1 MLFFILY
8 NPPFVPNPPPFVIP
22 QGQNPRFVK
31 IFGNCARKY
40 PIMTQRIYF
49 DNAATTSLDPQVLE
63 AMMPYLTEKFGNP
76 SSIYSYGRESR
87 LAMENARKSVAKIL
101 NAHPAEIFFTSGG
114 TESSNTAI
122 CAAVR
127 DLGCKHIIS
136 SPIEHHATLH
146 TVENLYHR
154 GEAALSYVQLL
165 PDGHV
170 DMEDLEHLLAGSEDK
185 CLVTLMHA
193 NNEIGNMLD
202 IHAVGELCKKYNAIF
217 HSDTVQ
223 TVGHFP
229 FDLRNTPVHFIT
241 GAGHKFHGPKGVGL
255 LYINENVKIR
265 PYIHGGSQ
273 ERNMRAGT
281 ENLYGVVGFAK
292 ALEMATAGYEQDSAY
307 IKGLK
312 TYMMESLQKNLKG
325 VSFNGDP
332 LGRSLYT
339 VLSVSFPKTEK
350 SEMILFNLDISN
362 ICASGGSACTSGAEQ
377 GSHVIRAI
385 NNNPNQVTVRFSFS
399 KHNTKEEID
408 TVVEKLKEMV

>member
-1 MLFFILY
+1 MS
-8 NPPFVPNPPPFVIP
+8 
-22 QGQNPRFVK
+22 
-31 IFGNCARKY
+31 
-40 PIMTQRIYF
+40 RIYL
-49 DNAATTSLDPQVLE
+49 DNAATTPLDPAVLE
-63 AMMPYLTEKFGNP
+63 AMMPFLTEQFGNP

-87 LAMENARKSVAKIL
+87 LAIENARKTVARIL

-122 CAAVR
+122 TASVR
-127 DLGCKHIIS
+127 DLGCTHIITS
-136 SPIEHHATLH
+136 AVEHHATLH
-146 TVENLYHR
+146 TVEYLYHR
-154 GEAALSYVQLL
+154 GEAALDYVNLL
-165 PDGHV
+165 PNGHV
-170 DMEDLEHLLAGSEDK
+170 DMEHLEQLLAGSDGK

-202 IHAVGELCKKYNAIF
+202 IFAVGELCKLYGAIF

-255 LYINENVKIR
+255 LYINENVKIK
-265 PYIHGGSQ
+265 PFVHGGSQ

-281 ENLYGVVGFAK
+281 ENLYGIVGFAK
-292 ALEMATAGYEQDSAY
+292 ALELATEHYEQDSAY

-312 TYMMESLQKNLKG
+312 VYMMEQLKKYIKG

-339 VLSVSFPKTEK
+339 VLNVSFPKNEK
-350 SEMILFNLDISN
+350 SEMILFNLDIN
-362 ICASGGSACTSGAEQ
+362 HICASGGSACTSGADA

-385 NNNPNQVTVRFSFS
+385 NNNPNQVAVRFSFS
-399 KHNTKEEID
+399 KHNTREEID
-408 TVVEKLKEMV
+408 QVVQKLQELI

>member
-1 MLFFILY
+1 M
-8 NPPFVPNPPPFVIP
+8 N
-22 QGQNPRFVK
+22 
-31 IFGNCARKY
+31 
-40 PIMTQRIYF
+40 RIYL
-49 DNAATTSLDPQVLE
+49 DNAATTPLDPAVLE
-63 AMMPYLTEKFGNP
+63 AMMPYLTSHFGNP

-87 LAMENARKSVAKIL
+87 LAIENARKSVAKIL

-122 CAAVR
+122 TAAVR
-127 DLGCKHIIS
+127 DLGCKHVIS

-146 TVENLYHR
+146 TVEHLYHA
-154 GEAALSYVQLL
+154 GEAALSYVKIL
-165 PDGHV
+165 PNGHV
-170 DMEDLEHLLAGSEDK
+170 DMDDLAQLLENSEEK

-202 IHAVGELCKKYNAIF
+202 IHAVGELCKQHQAIF

-255 LYINENVKIR
+255 LYINENVRIK
-265 PYIHGGSQ
+265 PFVHGGSQ

-281 ENLYGVVGFAK
+281 ENLYGIVGFAK
-292 ALEMATAGYEQDSAY
+292 ALELATENHDKDSAY
-307 IKGLK
+307 MQSLKLYMKHELEKHIKGV
-312 TYMMESLQKNLKG
+312 N
-325 VSFNGDP
+325 FNGDP
-332 LGRSLYT
+332 EGRSLYT

-350 SEMILFNLDISN
+350 SEMLLFNLDIN
-362 ICASGGSACTSGAEQ
+362 HICASGGSACTSGADA

-399 KHNTKEEID
+399 KHNTTEEID
-408 TVVEKLKEMV
+408 QTINLLKEMI

>member
-1 MLFFILY
+1 MS
-8 NPPFVPNPPPFVIP
+8 NQP
-22 QGQNPRFVK
+22 
-31 IFGNCARKY
+31 
-40 PIMTQRIYF
+40 RIYF
-49 DNAATTSLDPQVLE
+49 DNAATTSLDPTVLE
-63 AMMPYLTEKFGNP
+63 AMMPYLTDKFGNP

-87 LAMENARKSVAKIL
+87 LAIENARKTVAKIL

-122 CAAVR
+122 SASIR
-127 DLGCKHIIS
+127 DLGCRHIIS
-136 SPIEHHATLH
+136 SPIEHHATTH
-146 TVENLYHR
+146 TVDHLYHT
-154 GEAALSYVQLL
+154 GEAALSFVKLLPNGHIDMDNLKQLL
-165 PDGHV
+165 ANSH
-170 DMEDLEHLLAGSEDK
+170 EK
-185 CLVTLMHA
+185 CLVSLMHA

-202 IHAVGELCKKYNAIF
+202 IHAVGNLCKMFGAIF

-241 GAGHKFHGPKGVGL
+241 GAGHKFHGPKGVGI
-255 LYINENVKIR
+255 LYINENVKIK

-281 ENLYGVVGFAK
+281 ENLYGIVGFAK
-292 ALEMATAGYEQDSAY
+292 ALEIATEQYETQSSY
-307 IKGLK
+307 IKGLQL
-312 TYMMESLQKNLKG
+312 YMMEQVKKHIRH
-325 VSFNGDP
+325 VTFNGDP

-339 VLSVSFPKTEK
+339 VLSVSFAKTEK
-350 SEMILFNLDISN
+350 SEMILFNLDMNN
-362 ICASGGSACTSGAEQ
+362 ICASGGSACTSGADQ

-408 TVVEKLKEMV
+408 FVVDKLKEMI

>member
-1 MLFFILY
+1 M
-8 NPPFVPNPPPFVIP
+8 
-22 QGQNPRFVK
+22 
-31 IFGNCARKY
+31 
-40 PIMTQRIYF
+40 QRIYF
-49 DNAATTSLDPQVLE
+49 DNAATTNMDPRVLE
-63 AMMPYLTEKFGNP
+63 SMMPYLTEKFGNP

-87 LAMENARKSVAKIL
+87 LAIENARKSAAKIL

-122 CAAVR
+122 TASVR
-127 DLGCKHIIS
+127 DLGCTHIITS
-136 SPIEHHATLH
+136 SLEHHATLH
-146 TVENLYHR
+146 TVEHLHKK
-154 GEAALSYVQLL
+154 GEAAVSYVNLL
-165 PDGHV
+165 PNGHI
-170 DMEDLEHLLAGSEDK
+170 DIEDLEQKLAGSAEK
-185 CLVTLMHA
+185 TLVSLMHA
-193 NNEIGNMLD
+193 NNEVGNMLD
-202 IHAVGELCKKYNAIF
+202 IHAAGELCKLYGAIF

-255 LYINENVKIR
+255 LYINENVKIH

-281 ENLYGVVGFAK
+281 ENLYGIIGFAK
-292 ALEMATAGYEQDSAY
+292 ALELATAGYEEDSSY
-307 IKGLK
+307 IKGVK
-312 TYMMESLQKNLKG
+312 VHMMEQLKRQVKG
-325 VSFNGDP
+325 ISFNGDP

-350 SEMILFNLDISN
+350 SEMLLFNLDIN
-362 ICASGGSACTSGAEQ
+362 HICASGGSACTSGVEQ

-399 KHNTKEEID
+399 KYSTKEEVD
-408 TVVEKLKEMV
+408 FVVSKLKELI